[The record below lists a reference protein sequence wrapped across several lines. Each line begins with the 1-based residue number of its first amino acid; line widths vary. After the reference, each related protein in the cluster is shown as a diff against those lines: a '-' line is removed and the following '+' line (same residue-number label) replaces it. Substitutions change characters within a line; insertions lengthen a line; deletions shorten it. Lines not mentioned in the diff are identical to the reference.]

1 MGIVKHDPVDRAELS
16 SMVEEM
22 TALVATTAKFG
33 VVKKSAA
40 QVSNVAAVPAA
51 APAGG
56 TGATAGAYDTAAN
69 RDAAIVTINGL
80 RDDVIELQAVV
91 NGLLTKLRTAGVLTA

>member
-1 MGIVKHDPVDRAELS
+1 MGLVVHDPVDQSAFA
-16 SMVEEM
+16 
-22 TALVATTAKFG
+22 ALIAGAYGNATTTVAG

-40 QVSNVAAVPAA
+40 QVTNVAAVPAA

-80 RDDVIELQAVV
+80 RTDVIELQAVV
-91 NGLLTKLRTAGVLTA
+91 NGLLGKLITAGILTA